1 MHQPQAFPD
10 YRIARARQPTPLLL
24 GQSDYVTPQRVN
36 EQRLRELRKHG
47 FTAYASR
54 NRFFDQVQNG
64 TLQPLPGSIHP
75 DVDLKD
81 RWQTVQYRPANVGV
95 TSHVSTNETRSLAAA
110 AGVQRAQI
118 ARPDL
123 VIDPI
128 VREWRLRSL
137 TAHIMRIP
145 IRENDDV
152 SGVELERLPVG
163 HVDNSTALDHQMVK
177 QEMSP
182 SGSQR
187 VRQVFGSRGGE
198 SPRGREFSGEED
210 GAV

>member
-24 GQSDYVTPQRVN
+24 GQSDNVTPQRVN

-64 TLQPLPGSIHP
+64 TLQPLPGPVCP

-81 RWQTVQYRPANVGV
+81 RWQAVQYWPADVRV

-110 AGVQRAQI
+110 AGEQRAQVV
-118 ARPDL
+118 RLDL
-123 VIDPI
+123 VVDAV
-128 VREWRLRSL
+128 VRERSL
-137 TAHIMRIP
+137 SSLAAHMMWIP
-145 IRENDDV
+145 VRENDDI
-152 SGVELERLPVG
+152 SGLEFESFPIR
-163 HVDNSTALDHQMVK
+163 HFDNGTA
-177 QEMSP
+177 
-182 SGSQR
+182 
-187 VRQVFGSRGGE
+187 
-198 SPRGREFSGEED
+198 
-210 GAV
+210 